1 MHQRCGKLSDF
12 NYYMN
17 ETFYRYRFR
26 FVIPKVST
34 LSGFYESYIVISF
47 DLAKIFEGEAPV
59 FFLDG
64 DWVYDMVSPISIS

>member
-1 MHQRCGKLSDF
+1 M
-12 NYYMN
+12 
-17 ETFYRYRFR
+17 
-26 FVIPKVST
+26 IPKVST

-47 DLAKIFEGEAPV
+47 DLAQIFEGEAPV

>member
-1 MHQRCGKLSDF
+1 MLSDF
-12 NYYMN
+12 NDYMN
-17 ETFYRYRFR
+17 DTFYRYRFR

-47 DLAKIFEGEAPV
+47 DLAQIFEGETPV